1 MIRELINFMNDLM
14 SDIPNIMEWKSQPDK
29 GLHVFID
36 IDSNGVWINKDL
48 KKGKNYDYFDGKNKD
63 IKLWKDCIRYQ
74 EATTYITM
82 NKVKRF
88 DKEQKIHS
96 CSPFAIAYNFKF
108 SDKDKQSH
116 GIKTFNKKDKTNN
129 DKIKE
134 NNQLIRKKRF
144 EVVSDRLNDYY
155 DNCIRLYNLNMSE
168 ANDSQTY
175 KYKAEIEGFFASF
188 KDIISC
194 LKRLKAYKQLT
205 EKDYLHLYLRS
216 VPIEEI
222 EKKHKEYIEQNI
234 FNEED
239 GEGLSDKKHGVVGF
253 FTAYNK
259 NKPFLKHQTCYLK
272 NGISQRFSINDAM
285 ALFYLDKLLRRKSKC
300 LPNPLP
306 IVVDQREINTAIVK
320 IFNDKKEPLSYSQL
334 LEKLFSSPN
343 IKYLSDYYLLNYS
356 NTRSGMVLNDF
367 DFVPMFRY
375 ELSQPVTVSN
385 VTMSGFV
392 KDKVFNKDSDINI
405 KTIFDFERIV
415 VKMIFNNTLVKIKD
429 DDYTCSYFGDLPK
442 PEFVQGGSLMV
453 DLILKYRQAVYAYIY
468 KSDLKAITQNMFED
482 MMFNSILTNI
492 KSEII
497 KKRCEWNNNIK
508 RKINLWFSL
517 QGMFNRLDN
526 KKMKKN
532 VTELRDRIRDVANGK
547 ATLNSSEELAFAAGQ
562 LVSYIID
569 RSEAKNKTYAM
580 LEPYL
585 QKSTSSQL
593 QDEIAQ
599 SIAIYKHDIKVNYQR
614 KGKFERLASET
625 LAYGNDVKMKPLLK
639 FFLAGCF
646 SPCVIYET
654 NDNTTNE

>member
-63 IKLWKDCIRYQ
+63 ILLWKDCIRYQ

-96 CSPFAIAYNFKF
+96 CSPFAIAYNFNF

-134 NNQLIRKKRF
+134 NNQLIRNKRF

-155 DNCIRLYNLNMSE
+155 DNCIRVYNLNMLE
-168 ANDSQTY
+168 ANNSQTY

-194 LKRLKAYKQLT
+194 LKRLKAYKQLS

-222 EKKHKEYIEQNI
+222 EKKHKEYIEQEI
-234 FNEED
+234 FN
-239 GEGLSDKKHGVVGF
+239 GEVLSDKKYGVVGF
-253 FTAYNK
+253 LTAYNNK
-259 NKPFLKHQTCYLK
+259 KPFLKHQTCYLK

-285 ALFYLDKLLRRKSKC
+285 ALFYLDKLLKRKSKC

-320 IFNDKKEPLSYSQL
+320 IFNDKKEPLSYREL
-334 LEKLFSSPN
+334 LESLFTSTN
-343 IKYLSDYYLLNYS
+343 KKYLSDYYLLNYS
-356 NTRSGMVLNDF
+356 NTKSGMVLNDF

-375 ELSQPVTVSN
+375 GFSQPVTVSN
-385 VTMSGFV
+385 VTDAGFFEN
-392 KDKVFNKDSDINI
+392 KVFNKDSDINI
-405 KTIFDFERIV
+405 RTIFDFERIV

-429 DDYTCSYFGDLPK
+429 DDYTCAYFGNLPK
-442 PEFVQGGSLMV
+442 TEYVQGGSLMV

-468 KSDLKAITQNMFED
+468 KSDLKAITHNMFDD

-497 KKRCEWNNNIK
+497 KNRCEWNNNIK
-508 RKINLWFSL
+508 RKINIWFSL

-526 KKMKKN
+526 KKM
-532 VTELRDRIRDVANGK
+532 E
-547 ATLNSSEELAFAAGQ
+547 
-562 LVSYIID
+562 
-569 RSEAKNKTYAM
+569 
-580 LEPYL
+580 
-585 QKSTSSQL
+585 
-593 QDEIAQ
+593 
-599 SIAIYKHDIKVNYQR
+599 
-614 KGKFERLASET
+614 
-625 LAYGNDVKMKPLLK
+625 KM
-639 FFLAGCF
+639 
-646 SPCVIYET
+646 
-654 NDNTTNE
+654 

>member
-48 KKGKNYDYFDGKNKD
+48 KKGKNYDYFDGKNKN
-63 IKLWKDCIRYQ
+63 ILLWDNCIRYQ

-96 CSPFAIAYNFKF
+96 CSPFAIAYNFNF

-194 LKRLKAYKQLT
+194 LKRLKAYKQLS

-285 ALFYLDKLLRRKSKC
+285 ALFYLDKLLKRKSKC

-320 IFNDKKEPLSYSQL
+320 IFNDNEKPLLYREL
-334 LEKLFSSPN
+334 LESLFTSTN
-343 IKYLSDYYLLNYS
+343 KKYLSDYYLLNYS

-442 PEFVQGGSLMV
+442 PEYVQGGSLMV

-497 KKRCEWNNNIK
+497 KNRCEWNNDIK

-517 QGMFNRLDN
+517 QGMFNHLDN
-526 KKMKKN
+526 KNMGKN
-532 VTELRDRIRDVANGK
+532 VTELREKMRDVANGK

-654 NDNTTNE
+654 NNNTTNK

>member
-14 SDIPNIMEWKSQPDK
+14 SDIPDIMEWKSQPDK

-48 KKGKNYDYFDGKNKD
+48 KKGRDYDYFDGKNINID
-63 IKLWKDCIRYQ
+63 LWDDCIRYQ

-96 CSPFAIAYNFKF
+96 CSPFAIAYNFNF
-108 SDKDKQSH
+108 SDKDKRSY
-116 GIKTFNKKDKTNN
+116 GIKTFKKTDKTSKE
-129 DKIKE
+129 KIKE

-144 EVVSDRLNDYY
+144 EVVSDRLKDYY
-155 DNCIRLYNLNMSE
+155 DNCIHVYNLNMLE
-168 ANDSQTY
+168 TNDCQTY
-175 KYKAEIEGFFASF
+175 KYKAEIEGFFSSF
-188 KDIISC
+188 KEIISFV
-194 LKRLKAYKQLT
+194 KRLKAYKQLSG
-205 EKDYLHLYLRS
+205 KDYLHLYLRS
-216 VPIEEI
+216 VPVEEI
-222 EKKHKEYIEQNI
+222 EKKHKEYIEQEI
-234 FNEED
+234 FN
-239 GEGLSDKKHGVVGF
+239 GEVLSDKKYGVVGF
-253 FTAYNK
+253 FTAYNDK
-259 NKPFLKHQTCYLK
+259 KPFLKHQTCYLK

-320 IFNDKKEPLSYSQL
+320 IFNDKKEPLSYRQL

-343 IKYLSDYYLLNYS
+343 TKYLSDYYLLNYS

-375 ELSQPVTVSN
+375 ELSQPATVSN
-385 VTMSGFV
+385 VTISGFV

-405 KTIFDFERIV
+405 RTIFDFERIA

-442 PEFVQGGSLMV
+442 PEYVQGGSLMV

-468 KSDLKAITQNMFED
+468 KSDLKAITHNMFDD

-492 KSEII
+492 RLDTI
-497 KKRCEWNNNIK
+497 KNRCEWNNDIK

-526 KKMKKN
+526 KNMKRN
-532 VTELRDRIRDVANGK
+532 VTELREKIRDVASGK
-547 ATLNSSEELAFAAGQ
+547 ATLNSSEELVFAAGQ

-599 SIAIYKHDIKVNYQR
+599 SIAIYKHDIEVTYQR
-614 KGKFERLASET
+614 KGKFERLASEI
-625 LAYGNDVKMKPLLK
+625 LANDNEVKMKPLLK

-646 SPCVIYET
+646 SPCVIYEK
-654 NDNTTNE
+654 NNNTINE

>member
-48 KKGKNYDYFDGKNKD
+48 KKGKNYDYFDGKNKN
-63 IKLWKDCIRYQ
+63 IRLWDNCIRYQ

-96 CSPFAIAYNFKF
+96 CSPFAIAYNFNF

-144 EVVSDRLNDYY
+144 EVVSDRLKDYY
-155 DNCIRLYNLNMSE
+155 DNCILRYNLNMSE
-168 ANDSQTY
+168 ANNSQTY

-194 LKRLKAYKQLT
+194 LKRLKAYKQLS

-222 EKKHKEYIEQNI
+222 EKKHKEYIEQEI
-234 FNEED
+234 FN
-239 GEGLSDKKHGVVGF
+239 GEVLSDKKYGVVGF
-253 FTAYNK
+253 LTAYNNK
-259 NKPFLKHQTCYLK
+259 KPFLKHQTCYLK

-320 IFNDKKEPLSYSQL
+320 IFNDKKEPLSYRQL
-334 LEKLFSSPN
+334 LESLFTSTN
-343 IKYLSDYYLLNYS
+343 KRYLSDYYLLNYS
-356 NTRSGMVLNDF
+356 NTTSGMVLNDF

-392 KDKVFNKDSDINI
+392 KDKVFNKDPDINI

-442 PEFVQGGSLMV
+442 PEYVQGGSLMV

-468 KSDLKAITQNMFED
+468 KSDLKAITQNMFDD

-492 KSEII
+492 RLETI
-497 KKRCEWNNNIK
+497 KNRCEWNNDIK

-526 KKMKKN
+526 KNMEKN
-532 VTELRDRIRDVANGK
+532 VTELREKIRDVASGK

-562 LVSYIID
+562 LVSFIID

-599 SIAIYKHDIKVNYQR
+599 SIAIYKHDIEVKYKREGN
-614 KGKFERLASET
+614 FERLASET
-625 LAYGNDVKMKPLLK
+625 LAYGNEVKMRPLLK

-654 NDNTTNE
+654 NNNTTNK

>member
-48 KKGKNYDYFDGKNKD
+48 KKGKNYDYFDGKNKN
-63 IKLWKDCIRYQ
+63 IRLWDNCIRYQ

-96 CSPFAIAYNFKF
+96 CSPFAIAYNFNF

-144 EVVSDRLNDYY
+144 EVVSDRLKDYY
-155 DNCIRLYNLNMSE
+155 DNCILRYNLNMSE
-168 ANDSQTY
+168 ANNSQTY

-194 LKRLKAYKQLT
+194 LKRLKAYKQLS

-222 EKKHKEYIEQNI
+222 EKKHKEYIEQEI
-234 FNEED
+234 FN
-239 GEGLSDKKHGVVGF
+239 GEVLSDKKYGVVGF
-253 FTAYNK
+253 LTAYNNK
-259 NKPFLKHQTCYLK
+259 KPFLKHQTCYLK

-285 ALFYLDKLLRRKSKC
+285 ALFYLDKLLKRKSKC

-320 IFNDKKEPLSYSQL
+320 IFNDKKEPLSYREL
-334 LEKLFSSPN
+334 LESLFTSTN
-343 IKYLSDYYLLNYS
+343 KKYLSDYYLLNYS
-356 NTRSGMVLNDF
+356 NTKSGMVLNDF

-392 KDKVFNKDSDINI
+392 KDKVFNKDPDINI
-405 KTIFDFERIV
+405 RTIFDFERIV

-442 PEFVQGGSLMV
+442 PEYVQGGSLMV

-468 KSDLKAITQNMFED
+468 KSDLKAITQNMFDD

-492 KSEII
+492 RLETI
-497 KKRCEWNNNIK
+497 KNRCEWNNDIK

-526 KKMKKN
+526 KNMEKN
-532 VTELRDRIRDVANGK
+532 VTELRKKIRDVASGK

-562 LVSYIID
+562 LVSFIID

-585 QKSTSSQL
+585 QKSTLSQL

-599 SIAIYKHDIKVNYQR
+599 SIAIYKHDIGVTYQR
-614 KGKFERLASET
+614 EGKFERLASET
-625 LAYGNDVKMKPLLK
+625 LAYGNEVKMRPLLK

>member
-48 KKGKNYDYFDGKNKD
+48 KKGKNYDYFDGKNKN
-63 IKLWKDCIRYQ
+63 IRLWDNCIRYQ

-96 CSPFAIAYNFKF
+96 CSPFAIAYNFNF

-144 EVVSDRLNDYY
+144 EVVSDRLKDYY
-155 DNCIRLYNLNMSE
+155 DNCILRYNLNMSE
-168 ANDSQTY
+168 ANNSQTY

-194 LKRLKAYKQLT
+194 LKRLKAYKQLS

-222 EKKHKEYIEQNI
+222 EKKHKEYIEQEI
-234 FNEED
+234 FN
-239 GEGLSDKKHGVVGF
+239 GEVLSDKKYGVVGF
-253 FTAYNK
+253 LTAYNNK
-259 NKPFLKHQTCYLK
+259 KPFLKHQTCYLK

-285 ALFYLDKLLRRKSKC
+285 ALFYLDKLLKRKSKC

-320 IFNDKKEPLSYSQL
+320 IFNDKKEPLSYREL
-334 LEKLFSSPN
+334 LESLFTSTN
-343 IKYLSDYYLLNYS
+343 KKYLSDYYLLNYS
-356 NTRSGMVLNDF
+356 NTKSGMVLNDF

-392 KDKVFNKDSDINI
+392 KDKVFNKDPDINI

-442 PEFVQGGSLMV
+442 PEYVQGGSLMV

-468 KSDLKAITQNMFED
+468 KSDLKAITQNMFDD

-492 KSEII
+492 RLETI
-497 KKRCEWNNNIK
+497 KNRCEWNNDIK

-526 KKMKKN
+526 KNMEKN
-532 VTELRDRIRDVANGK
+532 VTELRKKIRDVASGK

-562 LVSYIID
+562 LVSFIID

-585 QKSTSSQL
+585 QKSTLSQL

-599 SIAIYKHDIKVNYQR
+599 SIAIYKHDIGVTYQR
-614 KGKFERLASET
+614 EGKFERLASET
-625 LAYGNDVKMKPLLK
+625 LAYGNEVKMRPLLK

>member
-14 SDIPNIMEWKSQPDK
+14 SDIPDIMEWKSQPDK

-48 KKGKNYDYFDGKNKD
+48 EKGKNYDYFDGKNKN
-63 IKLWKDCIRYQ
+63 ILLWDNCIRYQ

-82 NKVKRF
+82 NKVKKF

-96 CSPFAIAYNFKF
+96 CSPFAIAYNFNF

-116 GIKTFNKKDKTNN
+116 GIKIFKKKDKPTK
-129 DKIKE
+129 DEKKE
-134 NNQLIRKKRF
+134 NDQLIRNKRF
-144 EVVSDRLNDYY
+144 EVVSNRLNDYH
-155 DNCIRLYNLNMSE
+155 DNCILRYNLNMSE

-194 LKRLKAYKQLT
+194 LKRLKAYKQLS

-222 EKKHKEYIEQNI
+222 EKKHKEYIEQEI
-234 FNEED
+234 FN
-239 GEGLSDKKHGVVGF
+239 GEVLSDKKYGVVGF
-253 FTAYNK
+253 FTAYNDK
-259 NKPFLKHQTCYLK
+259 KPFLKHQTCYLK

-320 IFNDKKEPLSYSQL
+320 IFNDKKEPLSYRQL

-392 KDKVFNKDSDINI
+392 KDKVFNKDPDINI

-429 DDYTCSYFGDLPK
+429 DNYTCYYFGDLPK

-468 KSDLKAITQNMFED
+468 KSDLKAITQNMLED

-497 KKRCEWNNNIK
+497 KNRCEWNNDIK

-517 QGMFNRLDN
+517 QGMFNHLDN
-526 KKMKKN
+526 KNMEKN
-532 VTELRDRIRDVANGK
+532 VIELRKKIRDVASGK

-562 LVSYIID
+562 LVSFIID

-599 SIAIYKHDIKVNYQR
+599 SIATYKHDIRVNDQR

-625 LAYGNDVKMKPLLK
+625 LANGNNVKMKPLLK

-654 NDNTTNE
+654 KDNTTNE

>member
-1 MIRELINFMNDLM
+1 MIRELINFMNDLI
-14 SDIPNIMEWKSQPDK
+14 SDIPDIMKWKNQPDK

-48 KKGKNYDYFDGKNKD
+48 KKGRDYDYFDGKNKN
-63 IKLWKDCIRYQ
+63 ICLWDNCIRYQ

-96 CSPFAIAYNFKF
+96 CSPFAIAYNFNF

-116 GIKTFNKKDKTNN
+116 GIKTFKKKDKTNN

-155 DNCIRLYNLNMSE
+155 ANCIRVYHLNMLE

-222 EKKHKEYIEQNI
+222 EKKHKEYIEQYI
-234 FNEED
+234 FN
-239 GEGLSDKKHGVVGF
+239 GEVLPDKKHGVVEF
-253 FTAYNK
+253 LTIYNGK
-259 NKPFLKHQTCYLK
+259 KPFLKHQTCYLK
-272 NGISQRFSINDAM
+272 GGISQRFSINDAM

-320 IFNDKKEPLSYSQL
+320 IFNDKKEPLSYRQL

-356 NTRSGMVLNDF
+356 NTKSGMVLNDF

-385 VTMSGFV
+385 VTDAGFFEN
-392 KDKVFNKDSDINI
+392 KVFNKDSDISI
-405 KTIFDFERIV
+405 RTIFDFERIV
-415 VKMIFNNTLVKIKD
+415 VKMMFNNTLVKIKD
-429 DDYTCSYFGDLPK
+429 DDYTCAYFGNLPK
-442 PEFVQGGSLMV
+442 PEYVQGGSLMV

-468 KSDLKAITQNMFED
+468 KSDLKAITHNMFDD

-497 KKRCEWNNNIK
+497 KNRCEWNNNIK
-508 RKINLWFSL
+508 RKINIWFSL

-526 KKMKKN
+526 KKMGKN

-562 LVSYIID
+562 LVSFIID
-569 RSEAKNKTYAM
+569 QSEAKNKTYAM

-599 SIAIYKHDIKVNYQR
+599 SIAIYKHAIKVKYKREGN
-614 KGKFERLASET
+614 FERLASEI
-625 LAYGNDVKMKPLLK
+625 LAYGNEVKMRPLLK

-654 NDNTTNE
+654 NNNTTNK

>member
-14 SDIPNIMEWKSQPDK
+14 SDIPDIMEWKSQPDK

-48 KKGKNYDYFDGKNKD
+48 KKGRDYDYFDGKNINID
-63 IKLWKDCIRYQ
+63 LWDDCIRYQ

-88 DKEQKIHS
+88 DTKQKIHS
-96 CSPFAIAYNFKF
+96 CSPFAIAYNFNF
-108 SDKDKQSH
+108 SDKDKRSH

-144 EVVSDRLNDYY
+144 EVVSDRLKDYY
-155 DNCIRLYNLNMSE
+155 DNCIQVYNLNMLE
-168 ANDSQTY
+168 TNDCQTY
-175 KYKAEIEGFFASF
+175 KYKAEIEGFFSSF
-188 KDIISC
+188 KEIISC
-194 LKRLKAYKQLT
+194 LKRLKAYKQLS

-216 VPIEEI
+216 VPVEEI
-222 EKKHKEYIEQNI
+222 EKKHKEYIEQEI
-234 FNEED
+234 FN
-239 GEGLSDKKHGVVGF
+239 GEVLSDKKYGVVGF
-253 FTAYNK
+253 FTAYNDK
-259 NKPFLKHQTCYLK
+259 KPFLKHQTCYLK
-272 NGISQRFSINDAM
+272 DGISQRFSINDAM
-285 ALFYLDKLLRRKSKC
+285 ALFYLDKLLRLKSKC

-320 IFNDKKEPLSYSQL
+320 IFNDKEEPLAYREL
-334 LEKLFSSPN
+334 LKSLFTSTN
-343 IKYLSDYYLLNYS
+343 KKYLSDYYLLNYS

-375 ELSQPVTVSN
+375 DLSQPVTVSN
-385 VTMSGFV
+385 VTISGFV

-405 KTIFDFERIV
+405 RTIFDFEEIV
-415 VKMIFNNTLVKIKD
+415 VKMIFNNTLVAIKYGD
-429 DDYTCSYFGDLPK
+429 HTCSYFGDIPDPK
-442 PEFVQGGSLMV
+442 KVQGGSLMV

-468 KSDLKAITQNMFED
+468 KSDLKAITQNMFDD

-492 KSEII
+492 RLETI
-497 KKRCEWNNNIK
+497 KNRCEWNNNIK

-526 KKMKKN
+526 KKMEKN
-532 VTELRDRIRDVANGK
+532 VTELREKIRDVASGK

-599 SIAIYKHDIKVNYQR
+599 SIAIYKHDIKVDYQR
-614 KGKFERLASET
+614 KGKFERLASEI
-625 LAYGNDVKMKPLLK
+625 LANGNEVKMKPLLK

>member
-14 SDIPNIMEWKSQPDK
+14 SDIPDIMEWKSQPDK

-48 KKGKNYDYFDGKNKD
+48 KKGIDYDYFDGKNKN
-63 IKLWKDCIRYQ
+63 IRLWDDCIRYQ

-88 DKEQKIHS
+88 DGEKKIHS
-96 CSPFAIAYNFKF
+96 CSPFAIAYNFNF

-116 GIKTFNKKDKTNN
+116 GIKTFKKKDKTNN

-134 NNQLIRKKRF
+134 NNQLIRNKRF

-155 DNCIRLYNLNMSE
+155 DNCIRVYNLNMLE
-168 ANDSQTY
+168 ANNSQTY

-222 EKKHKEYIEQNI
+222 EKKHKEYIEQQI
-234 FNEED
+234 FN
-239 GEGLSDKKHGVVGF
+239 GEFLPDKKHGVVEF
-253 FTAYNK
+253 LTAYNK
-259 NKPFLKHQTCYLK
+259 KKPFLKHQTCYLK
-272 NGISQRFSINDAM
+272 NGISQRFSINDAI
-285 ALFYLDKLLRRKSKC
+285 ALFYLDKLLKRKSKC

-320 IFNDKKEPLSYSQL
+320 IFNDKKEPLSYRQL
-334 LEKLFSSPN
+334 LESLFTSTN
-343 IKYLSDYYLLNYS
+343 KKYLSDYYLLNYS
-356 NTRSGMVLNDF
+356 NTVSGMVLNDF

-429 DDYTCSYFGDLPK
+429 DDYTCSYFGNLPDPK
-442 PEFVQGGSLMV
+442 DVQGGSLMV

-468 KSDLKAITQNMFED
+468 KSDLKAITQNMFDD

-492 KSEII
+492 RLETI
-497 KKRCEWNNNIK
+497 KNRCEWNNDIK
-508 RKINLWFSL
+508 RKIYLWFSL
-517 QGMFNRLDN
+517 QGMFNHLDN
-526 KKMKKN
+526 KKMEKN
-532 VTELRDRIRDVANGK
+532 VTELREKIRDV
-547 ATLNSSEELAFAAGQ
+547 
-562 LVSYIID
+562 
-569 RSEAKNKTYAM
+569 
-580 LEPYL
+580 
-585 QKSTSSQL
+585 
-593 QDEIAQ
+593 
-599 SIAIYKHDIKVNYQR
+599 
-614 KGKFERLASET
+614 
-625 LAYGNDVKMKPLLK
+625 
-639 FFLAGCF
+639 
-646 SPCVIYET
+646 
-654 NDNTTNE
+654 

>member
-14 SDIPNIMEWKSQPDK
+14 SDIPDIMEWKSQPDK

-48 KKGKNYDYFDGKNKD
+48 KKGRDYDYFDGKNINID
-63 IKLWKDCIRYQ
+63 LWDDCIRYQ

-88 DKEQKIHS
+88 DTKQKIHS
-96 CSPFAIAYNFKF
+96 CSPFAIAYNFNF
-108 SDKDKQSH
+108 SDKDKRTH

-144 EVVSDRLNDYY
+144 EVVSDRLKDYY
-155 DNCIRLYNLNMSE
+155 DNCIQVYNLNMLE
-168 ANDSQTY
+168 TNDCQTY
-175 KYKAEIEGFFASF
+175 KYKAEIEGFFSSF
-188 KDIISC
+188 KEIISC
-194 LKRLKAYKQLT
+194 LKRLKAYKQLS

-216 VPIEEI
+216 VPVEEI
-222 EKKHKEYIEQNI
+222 EKKHKEYIEQEI
-234 FNEED
+234 FN
-239 GEGLSDKKHGVVGF
+239 GEVLSDKKYGVVGF
-253 FTAYNK
+253 FTAYNDK
-259 NKPFLKHQTCYLK
+259 KPFLKHQTCYLK
-272 NGISQRFSINDAM
+272 DGISQRFSINDAM
-285 ALFYLDKLLRRKSKC
+285 ALFYLDKLLRLKSKC

-320 IFNDKKEPLSYSQL
+320 IFNDKEEPLSYREL
-334 LEKLFSSPN
+334 LKSLFTSTN
-343 IKYLSDYYLLNYS
+343 KKYLSDYYLLNYS

-375 ELSQPVTVSN
+375 DLSQPVTVSN
-385 VTMSGFV
+385 VTISGFV

-405 KTIFDFERIV
+405 RTIFDFEEIV
-415 VKMIFNNTLVKIKD
+415 VKMIFNNTLVAIKYGD
-429 DDYTCSYFGDLPK
+429 HTCSYFGDIPDPK
-442 PEFVQGGSLMV
+442 KVQGGSLMV

-468 KSDLKAITQNMFED
+468 KSDLKAITQNMFDD

-492 KSEII
+492 RLETI
-497 KKRCEWNNNIK
+497 KNRCEWNNNIK

-526 KKMKKN
+526 KKMEKN
-532 VTELRDRIRDVANGK
+532 VTELREKIRDVASGK

-599 SIAIYKHDIKVNYQR
+599 SIAIYKHDIKVDYQR
-614 KGKFERLASET
+614 KGKFERLASEI
-625 LAYGNDVKMKPLLK
+625 LANGNEVKMKPLLK

>member
-1 MIRELINFMNDLM
+1 MVLRY
-14 SDIPNIMEWKSQPDK
+14 
-29 GLHVFID
+29 
-36 IDSNGVWINKDL
+36 L
-48 KKGKNYDYFDGKNKD
+48 KRQTK
-63 IKLWKDCIRYQ
+63 Q
-74 EATTYITM
+74 TT
-82 NKVKRF
+82 
-88 DKEQKIHS
+88 
-96 CSPFAIAYNFKF
+96 
-108 SDKDKQSH
+108 
-116 GIKTFNKKDKTNN
+116 
-129 DKIKE
+129 IKE

-144 EVVSDRLNDYY
+144 EVVSDRLKDYY
-155 DNCIRLYNLNMSE
+155 DNCIHVYNLNMLE
-168 ANDSQTY
+168 TNDCQTY
-175 KYKAEIEGFFASF
+175 KYKAEIEGFFSSF
-188 KDIISC
+188 KEIISC

-222 EKKHKEYIEQNI
+222 EKKHKEYIEQEI
-234 FNEED
+234 FN
-239 GEGLSDKKHGVVGF
+239 GEVLSDKKYGVVGF
-253 FTAYNK
+253 LTAYNNK
-259 NKPFLKHQTCYLK
+259 KPFLKHQTCYLK

-320 IFNDKKEPLSYSQL
+320 IFNDKKEPLSYRQL
-334 LEKLFSSPN
+334 LESLFTSTN
-343 IKYLSDYYLLNYS
+343 KRYLSDYYLLNYS
-356 NTRSGMVLNDF
+356 NTTSGMVLNDF

-392 KDKVFNKDSDINI
+392 KDKVFNKDPDINI

-442 PEFVQGGSLMV
+442 PEYVQGGSLMV

-468 KSDLKAITQNMFED
+468 KSDLKAITQNMFDD

-492 KSEII
+492 RLETI
-497 KKRCEWNNNIK
+497 KNRCEWNNDIK

-526 KKMKKN
+526 KNMEKN
-532 VTELRDRIRDVANGK
+532 VTELREKIRDVASGK

-562 LVSYIID
+562 LVSFIID

-599 SIAIYKHDIKVNYQR
+599 SIAIYKHDIEVKYKREGN
-614 KGKFERLASET
+614 FERLASET
-625 LAYGNDVKMKPLLK
+625 LAYGNEVKMRPLLK

-654 NDNTTNE
+654 NNNTTNK

>member
-14 SDIPNIMEWKSQPDK
+14 SDIPDIMEWKSQPDK

-48 KKGKNYDYFDGKNKD
+48 KKGRDYDYFDGKKINID
-63 IKLWKDCIRYQ
+63 LWDDCIRYQ
-74 EATTYITM
+74 EATTFITM
-82 NKVKRF
+82 NKVKKF

-96 CSPFAIAYNFKF
+96 CSPFAIAYNFNF

-144 EVVSDRLNDYY
+144 EVVSDRLKDYY
-155 DNCIRLYNLNMSE
+155 DKCIHVYNLNMLE
-168 ANDSQTY
+168 TNDCQTY
-175 KYKAEIEGFFASF
+175 KYKAEIEGFFSSF
-188 KDIISC
+188 KEIISC
-194 LKRLKAYKQLT
+194 LKRLKAYKQLS

-216 VPIEEI
+216 VPVEEI
-222 EKKHKEYIEQNI
+222 EKKHKEYIEQEI
-234 FNEED
+234 FN
-239 GEGLSDKKHGVVGF
+239 GEVLSDKKYGVVGF
-253 FTAYNK
+253 FTAYNDK
-259 NKPFLKHQTCYLK
+259 KPFLKHQTCYLK

-320 IFNDKKEPLSYSQL
+320 IFNDKKEPLSYREL
-334 LEKLFSSPN
+334 LESLFTSTN
-343 IKYLSDYYLLNYS
+343 KKYLSDYYLLNYS
-356 NTRSGMVLNDF
+356 NTKSGMVLNDF

-385 VTMSGFV
+385 VTISGFV

-405 KTIFDFERIV
+405 RTIFDFERIV

-442 PEFVQGGSLMV
+442 PEYVQGGSLMV
-453 DLILKYRQAVYAYIY
+453 DLIHKYRQAVYAYIY
-468 KSDLKAITQNMFED
+468 KSDLKAITHNMLED

-492 KSEII
+492 KSETI
-497 KKRCEWNNNIK
+497 KNRCEWNNDIK

-526 KKMKKN
+526 KNMKRN
-532 VTELRDRIRDVANGK
+532 VTELREKIRDVASGK
-547 ATLNSSEELAFAAGQ
+547 ATLNSSEELVFAAGQ

-599 SIAIYKHDIKVNYQR
+599 SIAIYKHDIEVTYQR
-614 KGKFERLASET
+614 KGKFERLASEI
-625 LAYGNDVKMKPLLK
+625 LANGNEVKMKPLLK

-646 SPCVIYET
+646 SPCVIYEK
-654 NDNTTNE
+654 NINTINE

>member
-48 KKGKNYDYFDGKNKD
+48 KKGKNYDYFDGKNKN
-63 IKLWKDCIRYQ
+63 ILLWDNCIRYQ

-96 CSPFAIAYNFKF
+96 CSPFAIAYNFNF

-116 GIKTFNKKDKTNN
+116 GIKIFKKKDKPTKE
-129 DKIKE
+129 KIEE
-134 NNQLIRKKRF
+134 NNQLIRNKRF
-144 EVVSDRLNDYY
+144 EVVSDRLKDYY
-155 DNCIRLYNLNMSE
+155 DNCILRYNLNMSE

-222 EKKHKEYIEQNI
+222 EKKHKEYIEQEI
-234 FNEED
+234 FN
-239 GEGLSDKKHGVVGF
+239 GEVLSDKKYGVVGF
-253 FTAYNK
+253 LTAYNNK
-259 NKPFLKHQTCYLK
+259 KPFLKHQTCYLK
-272 NGISQRFSINDAM
+272 NGISQRFSINDAI

-320 IFNDKKEPLSYSQL
+320 IFNDKKEPLSYREL
-334 LEKLFSSPN
+334 LESLFTSTN
-343 IKYLSDYYLLNYS
+343 KKYLSDYYLLNYS
-356 NTRSGMVLNDF
+356 NTKSGMVLNDF

-375 ELSQPVTVSN
+375 ELGQPVTVSN
-385 VTMSGFV
+385 VTDAGFFEN
-392 KDKVFNKDSDINI
+392 KVFNKDSDINI
-405 KTIFDFERIV
+405 RTIFDFERIV
-415 VKMIFNNTLVKIKD
+415 VKIIFNNTLVAIKYGD
-429 DDYTCSYFGDLPK
+429 HTCSYFGDLPDPK
-442 PEFVQGGSLMV
+442 KVQGGSLMV

-468 KSDLKAITQNMFED
+468 KSDLKAITQNMFDD

-492 KSEII
+492 RLETI
-497 KKRCEWNNNIK
+497 KNRCEWNNDIK

-526 KKMKKN
+526 KNMEKN

-562 LVSYIID
+562 LVSFIID

-585 QKSTSSQL
+585 QKSTSPQL

-599 SIAIYKHDIKVNYQR
+599 SIAIYKHDIGVTYQR
-614 KGKFERLASET
+614 EGKFERLASET
-625 LAYGNDVKMKPLLK
+625 LAYGNNVKMKTLLK

-654 NDNTTNE
+654 NNNTTNK

>member
-14 SDIPNIMEWKSQPDK
+14 SDIPDIMEWKSQPDK

-48 KKGKNYDYFDGKNKD
+48 KKGIDYDYFDGKNKD
-63 IKLWKDCIRYQ
+63 IRLWKDCIRYQ

-88 DKEQKIHS
+88 DGEKKIHS
-96 CSPFAIAYNFKF
+96 CSPFAIAYNFNF

-116 GIKTFNKKDKTNN
+116 GIKTFKKKDKTNN

-155 DNCIRLYNLNMSE
+155 GNCIFVYNLNMSE

-175 KYKAEIEGFFASF
+175 KYKAEIEGFFSSF
-188 KDIISC
+188 KEIISC
-194 LKRLKAYKQLT
+194 LKSLEVYEQLS

-222 EKKHKEYIEQNI
+222 EKKHKEYIEQEI
-234 FNEED
+234 FN
-239 GEGLSDKKHGVVGF
+239 GEVLSDKKYGVVGF
-253 FTAYNK
+253 FTAYNDK
-259 NKPFLKHQTCYLK
+259 KPFLKHQTCYLK

-320 IFNDKKEPLSYSQL
+320 IFNDKKEPLSYRQL

-392 KDKVFNKDSDINI
+392 KDKVFNKDPDINI

-429 DDYTCSYFGDLPK
+429 DDYTCSYFGNLPDPK
-442 PEFVQGGSLMV
+442 EVQGGSLMV

-468 KSDLKAITQNMFED
+468 KSDLKAITHNMFDD

-492 KSEII
+492 RSEII
-497 KKRCEWNNNIK
+497 KNRCEWNNNIK
-508 RKINLWFSL
+508 GKINLWFSL

-526 KKMKKN
+526 KKMGKN
-532 VTELRDRIRDVANGK
+532 VTELRERIRDVASGK

-562 LVSYIID
+562 LVSFIID
-569 RSEAKNKTYAM
+569 QSEAKNKTYVM

-599 SIAIYKHDIKVNYQR
+599 SIAIYKHAIEVKYKREGN
-614 KGKFERLASET
+614 FERLASET
-625 LAYGNDVKMKPLLK
+625 LAYGNEVKMRPLLK

-654 NDNTTNE
+654 NNNTTNK

>member
-14 SDIPNIMEWKSQPDK
+14 SDIPDIMEWKSQPDK

-36 IDSNGVWINKDL
+36 IDNNGVWINKDL
-48 KKGKNYDYFDGKNKD
+48 KKGIDYDYFDGKNKD
-63 IKLWKDCIRYQ
+63 IRLWKDCIRYQ

-82 NKVKRF
+82 NKVKEF
-88 DKEQKIHS
+88 DKKQKIHS
-96 CSPFAIAYNFKF
+96 CSPFAIAYNFNF

-116 GIKTFNKKDKTNN
+116 GIKIFKKKDKPTK
-129 DKIKE
+129 DEKKE
-134 NNQLIRKKRF
+134 NDQLIRNKRF
-144 EVVSDRLNDYY
+144 EVVSNRLNDYH
-155 DNCIRLYNLNMSE
+155 DNCILRYNLNMSE

-194 LKRLKAYKQLT
+194 LKRLKAYKQLS

-222 EKKHKEYIEQNI
+222 EKRHKEYIEQNI
-234 FNEED
+234 FN
-239 GEGLSDKKHGVVGF
+239 GEVLSDKKYGVVGF

-259 NKPFLKHQTCYLK
+259 KKPFLKHQTCYLK

-320 IFNDKKEPLSYSQL
+320 IFNDKKDPLSYREL
-334 LEKLFSSPN
+334 LGSLFTSTN
-343 IKYLSDYYLLNYS
+343 KKYLSDYYLLNYS
-356 NTRSGMVLNDF
+356 NTVSGMVLNDF

-385 VTMSGFV
+385 VTISGFV

-405 KTIFDFERIV
+405 RTIFDFEEIV
-415 VKMIFNNTLVKIKD
+415 VKMIFNNTLVAIKYGD
-429 DDYTCSYFGDLPK
+429 HTCSYFGDIPDPK
-442 PEFVQGGSLMV
+442 KVQGGSLMV

-468 KSDLKAITQNMFED
+468 KSDLKAITQNMFDD

-492 KSEII
+492 RLDTI
-497 KKRCEWNNNIK
+497 KNRCEWNNDIK

-517 QGMFNRLDN
+517 QGMFNRLNN
-526 KKMKKN
+526 KNMKRN
-532 VTELRDRIRDVANGK
+532 VTELREKIRDVASGK
-547 ATLNSSEELAFAAGQ
+547 ATLNSSEELVFAAGQ

-599 SIAIYKHDIKVNYQR
+599 PIAIYKHDIEVTYQR
-614 KGKFERLASET
+614 KGKFERLASEI
-625 LAYGNDVKMKPLLK
+625 LANDNEVKMKPLLK

-646 SPCVIYET
+646 SPCVIYEK
-654 NDNTTNE
+654 NNNTINE

>member
-320 IFNDKKEPLSYSQL
+320 IFNDKKEPLSYRQL

-482 MMFNSILTNI
+482 MMFYSILTNI
-492 KSEII
+492 RLETI
-497 KKRCEWNNNIK
+497 KNRCEWNNDIK

-526 KKMKKN
+526 KNMGKN
-532 VTELRDRIRDVANGK
+532 VTELRERIRDVASGK
-547 ATLNSSEELAFAAGQ
+547 AALNSSEELAFAAGQ
-562 LVSYIID
+562 LVSFIID
-569 RSEAKNKTYAM
+569 QSEAKNKTYVM

-599 SIAIYKHDIKVNYQR
+599 SIAIYKHAIEVKYKREGN
-614 KGKFERLASET
+614 FERLASET
-625 LAYGNDVKMKPLLK
+625 LAYGNKVKMRPLLK

-654 NDNTTNE
+654 NNNTTNK

>member
-14 SDIPNIMEWKSQPDK
+14 SDIPDIMEWKSQPDK

-36 IDSNGVWINKDL
+36 IDSKGVWINKNL
-48 KKGKNYDYFDGKNKD
+48 KKGIDYDYFDGKNKN
-63 IKLWKDCIRYQ
+63 IRLWNDCIRYQ

-96 CSPFAIAYNFKF
+96 CSPFAIAYNFNF

-155 DNCIRLYNLNMSE
+155 DNCILRYNLNMSE

-216 VPIEEI
+216 VPVEEI
-222 EKKHKEYIEQNI
+222 EKKHKEYIEQEI
-234 FNEED
+234 FN
-239 GEGLSDKKHGVVGF
+239 GEVLSDKKHGVVGF
-253 FTAYNK
+253 FTAYNNK
-259 NKPFLKHQTCYLK
+259 KPFLQHQTCYLK

-320 IFNDKKEPLSYSQL
+320 IFNDKEEPLSYRQL
-334 LEKLFSSPN
+334 LESLFTSTN
-343 IKYLSDYYLLNYS
+343 KKNLSDYYLLNYS

-385 VTMSGFV
+385 VTDAGFFEN
-392 KDKVFNKDSDINI
+392 KVFNKDSDINI
-405 KTIFDFERIV
+405 RTIFDFERIV

-429 DDYTCSYFGDLPK
+429 DDYTCAYFGDLPK
-442 PEFVQGGSLMV
+442 PEYVQGGSLMV

-468 KSDLKAITQNMFED
+468 KSDLKAITHNMFDD

-497 KKRCEWNNNIK
+497 KNRCEWNNNIK

-526 KKMKKN
+526 KNMETN
-532 VTELRDRIRDVANGK
+532 VTDLREKIRDVASGN

-614 KGKFERLASET
+614 KGKFERLTSET
-625 LAYGNDVKMKPLLK
+625 LANGNEVKMKPLLK

>member
-14 SDIPNIMEWKSQPDK
+14 SDIPDIMEWKSQPDK

-48 KKGKNYDYFDGKNKD
+48 KKGRDYDYFDGKNINID
-63 IKLWKDCIRYQ
+63 LWDDCIRYQ

-82 NKVKRF
+82 NKVQRF
-88 DKEQKIHS
+88 DTKQKIHS
-96 CSPFAIAYNFKF
+96 CSPFAIAYNFNF
-108 SDKDKQSH
+108 SDKDRQSH
-116 GIKTFNKKDKTNN
+116 GIKIFKKKDKPTKE
-129 DKIKE
+129 KIEE

-144 EVVSDRLNDYY
+144 EVVSDRLKDYY
-155 DNCIRLYNLNMSE
+155 DNCIQVYNLNMLE
-168 ANDSQTY
+168 TNDCQTY
-175 KYKAEIEGFFASF
+175 KYKAEIEGFFSSF
-188 KDIISC
+188 KEIISC
-194 LKRLKAYKQLT
+194 LKRLKAYKQLS

-222 EKKHKEYIEQNI
+222 EKKHKEYIEQEI
-234 FNEED
+234 FN
-239 GEGLSDKKHGVVGF
+239 GEVLSDKKHGVVGF
-253 FTAYNK
+253 LTKYNGK
-259 NKPFLKHQTCYLK
+259 KPFLKHQTCYLK

-285 ALFYLDKLLRRKSKC
+285 ALFYLDKLLRRKSRC

-306 IVVDQREINTAIVK
+306 IVVDQREINAAIVK
-320 IFNDKKEPLSYSQL
+320 IFNDKKKPLSYRQL
-334 LEKLFSSPN
+334 LESLFTSTN
-343 IKYLSDYYLLNYS
+343 KKYLSDYYLLNYS
-356 NTRSGMVLNDF
+356 NTKSGMVLNDF

-392 KDKVFNKDSDINI
+392 KDKVFNKDPDINI

-442 PEFVQGGSLMV
+442 PEYVQGGSLMV

-468 KSDLKAITQNMFED
+468 KSDLKAITHNMFDD

-492 KSEII
+492 RLETI
-497 KKRCEWNNNIK
+497 KNRCEWNNNIK
-508 RKINLWFSL
+508 GKINLWFSL

-526 KKMKKN
+526 KKMEKN
-532 VTELRDRIRDVANGK
+532 VTELRERIRDVANGK

-562 LVSYIID
+562 LVSFIID
-569 RSEAKNKTYAM
+569 QSEAKNKTYAM

-599 SIAIYKHDIKVNYQR
+599 SIAIYKHAIDVKYKREGN
-614 KGKFERLASET
+614 FERLASET
-625 LAYGNDVKMKPLLK
+625 LAYGNEVKMRPLLK

-654 NDNTTNE
+654 NNNTTNK

>member
-48 KKGKNYDYFDGKNKD
+48 KKGKNYDYFDGKNKN
-63 IKLWKDCIRYQ
+63 ILLWDNCIRYQ

-96 CSPFAIAYNFKF
+96 CSPFAIAYNFNF

-144 EVVSDRLNDYY
+144 EVVSDRLKDYY
-155 DNCIRLYNLNMSE
+155 DNCILRYNLNMSE

-194 LKRLKAYKQLT
+194 LKRLKAYKQLS

-285 ALFYLDKLLRRKSKC
+285 ALFYLDKLLKRKSKC

-320 IFNDKKEPLSYSQL
+320 IFNDNEKPLLYREL
-334 LEKLFSSPN
+334 LESLFTSTN
-343 IKYLSDYYLLNYS
+343 KKYLSDYYLLNYS

-429 DDYTCSYFGDLPK
+429 DDYTCSYFGNLPDPK
-442 PEFVQGGSLMV
+442 DVQGGSLMV

-497 KKRCEWNNNIK
+497 KNRCEWNNNIK

-517 QGMFNRLDN
+517 QGMFNHLDN
-526 KKMKKN
+526 KNMEKN

-654 NDNTTNE
+654 NNNTTNK

>member
-14 SDIPNIMEWKSQPDK
+14 SDIPDIMEWKSQPDK

-36 IDSNGVWINKDL
+36 IDSKGVWVNKKL
-48 KKGKNYDYFDGKNKD
+48 EKGRDYDYFDGKNKN
-63 IKLWKDCIRYQ
+63 IPLWDNCIRYQ

-96 CSPFAIAYNFKF
+96 CSPFAIAYNFNF

-144 EVVSDRLNDYY
+144 EVVSDRLKDYY
-155 DNCIRLYNLNMSE
+155 DNCIQVYNLNMLE
-168 ANDSQTY
+168 TNDCQTY
-175 KYKAEIEGFFASF
+175 KYKAEIEGFFSSF
-188 KDIISC
+188 KEIISC
-194 LKRLKAYKQLT
+194 LKRLKAYKQLS

-216 VPIEEI
+216 VPVEEI
-222 EKKHKEYIEQNI
+222 EKKHKEYIEQEI
-234 FNEED
+234 FN
-239 GEGLSDKKHGVVGF
+239 GEVLSDKKYGVVGF
-253 FTAYNK
+253 FTAYNNK
-259 NKPFLKHQTCYLK
+259 KPFLKHQTCYLK

-285 ALFYLDKLLRRKSKC
+285 ALFYLDKLLKRKSKC

-320 IFNDKKEPLSYSQL
+320 IFNDEKEPLSYRQL

-343 IKYLSDYYLLNYS
+343 IKYLSDYYLLNYA

-385 VTMSGFV
+385 VTMSGLV
-392 KDKVFNKDSDINI
+392 KDKVFNKDPDINI
-405 KTIFDFERIV
+405 RTIFDFERIV

-442 PEFVQGGSLMV
+442 PEYIQGGSLMV

-497 KKRCEWNNNIK
+497 KNRCEWNNDIK

-517 QGMFNRLDN
+517 QGMFNHLDN
-526 KKMKKN
+526 KNMKKN
-532 VTELRDRIRDVANGK
+532 VTELREKMRDVASGK

-599 SIAIYKHDIKVNYQR
+599 SIAIYKHDIRVNYQR
-614 KGKFERLASET
+614 KGNFERLASEI
-625 LAYGNDVKMKPLLK
+625 LANGNEVKMKPLLK

-646 SPCVIYET
+646 SPCVIYEK
-654 NDNTTNE
+654 NDNTINE

>member
-14 SDIPNIMEWKSQPDK
+14 SDIPDIMEWKSQPDK

-48 KKGKNYDYFDGKNKD
+48 KKGIDYDYFDGKNKD
-63 IKLWKDCIRYQ
+63 IRLWKDCIRYQ
-74 EATTYITM
+74 EATTFITM

-88 DKEQKIHS
+88 DNKQKIHS
-96 CSPFAIAYNFKF
+96 CSPFAIAYNFNF

-116 GIKTFNKKDKTNN
+116 GIKTFKKKNKTNN

-155 DNCIRLYNLNMSE
+155 DNCIFVYNLNMSE

-194 LKRLKAYKQLT
+194 LKRLKAYKQLS

-222 EKKHKEYIEQNI
+222 EKKHKEYIEQEI
-234 FNEED
+234 FN
-239 GEGLSDKKHGVVGF
+239 GEVLSDKKHGVVGF
-253 FTAYNK
+253 LTTYNGK
-259 NKPFLKHQTCYLK
+259 KPFLKHQTCYLK

-306 IVVDQREINTAIVK
+306 IVVDQRELNTAIVK
-320 IFNDKKEPLSYSQL
+320 IFNDKEEPLSYREL
-334 LEKLFSSPN
+334 LKSLFTSTN
-343 IKYLSDYYLLNYS
+343 KKYLSDYYLLNYS

-392 KDKVFNKDSDINI
+392 KDKVFNKDPDINI

-415 VKMIFNNTLVKIKD
+415 VKIIFNNTLVKIKD

-442 PEFVQGGSLMV
+442 PEYVQGGSLMV

-468 KSDLKAITQNMFED
+468 KSDLKAITQNMFDD

-492 KSEII
+492 RLETI
-497 KKRCEWNNNIK
+497 KNRCEWNNDIK

-526 KKMKKN
+526 KNMEKN
-532 VTELRDRIRDVANGK
+532 VTELREKIRDVASGK

-562 LVSYIID
+562 LVSFIID
-569 RSEAKNKTYAM
+569 QSEAKNKTYVM

-599 SIAIYKHDIKVNYQR
+599 SIAIYKHAIEVKYKREGN
-614 KGKFERLASET
+614 FERLASET
-625 LAYGNDVKMKPLLK
+625 LAYGNKVKMRPLLK

-654 NDNTTNE
+654 NNNTTNK

>member
-14 SDIPNIMEWKSQPDK
+14 SDIPDIMEWKSQPDK

-36 IDSNGVWINKDL
+36 IDSKGVWINKDL
-48 KKGKNYDYFDGKNKD
+48 KKGIDYDYFDGKNKN
-63 IKLWKDCIRYQ
+63 IRLWDDCIRYQ

-82 NKVKRF
+82 NKVQRF
-88 DKEQKIHS
+88 DTKQKIHS

-222 EKKHKEYIEQNI
+222 EKKHKEYIEQYI
-234 FNEED
+234 FN
-239 GEGLSDKKHGVVGF
+239 GEVLPDKKHGVVEF
-253 FTAYNK
+253 LTKYNGK
-259 NKPFLKHQTCYLK
+259 KPFLKHQTCYLK
-272 NGISQRFSINDAM
+272 NGISQRFSINDAI

-320 IFNDKKEPLSYSQL
+320 IFNDKKEPLSYRQL
-334 LEKLFSSPN
+334 LESLFASTN
-343 IKYLSDYYLLNYS
+343 KKYLSDYYLLNYS
-356 NTRSGMVLNDF
+356 NTKSGMVLNDF

-392 KDKVFNKDSDINI
+392 KDKVFNKDPDINI
-405 KTIFDFERIV
+405 RTIFDFERIV

-442 PEFVQGGSLMV
+442 PEYIQGGSLMV

-468 KSDLKAITQNMFED
+468 KSDLKAITQNMFDD

-497 KKRCEWNNNIK
+497 KNRCEWNNDIK

-517 QGMFNRLDN
+517 QGMFNHLDN
-526 KKMKKN
+526 KNMGKN
-532 VTELRDRIRDVANGK
+532 VTELRERIRDVASGK
-547 ATLNSSEELAFAAGQ
+547 AALNSSEELAFAAGQ
-562 LVSYIID
+562 LVSFIID
-569 RSEAKNKTYAM
+569 QSEAKNKTYVM

-599 SIAIYKHDIKVNYQR
+599 SIAIYKHAIEVKYKREGN
-614 KGKFERLASET
+614 FERLASET
-625 LAYGNDVKMKPLLK
+625 LAYGNKVKMRPLLK

-654 NDNTTNE
+654 NNNTTNK

>member
-1 MIRELINFMNDLM
+1 MVLRY
-14 SDIPNIMEWKSQPDK
+14 
-29 GLHVFID
+29 
-36 IDSNGVWINKDL
+36 L
-48 KKGKNYDYFDGKNKD
+48 KRLTK
-63 IKLWKDCIRYQ
+63 Q
-74 EATTYITM
+74 TT
-82 NKVKRF
+82 
-88 DKEQKIHS
+88 
-96 CSPFAIAYNFKF
+96 
-108 SDKDKQSH
+108 
-116 GIKTFNKKDKTNN
+116 
-129 DKIKE
+129 IKE

-144 EVVSDRLNDYY
+144 EVVSDRLKDYY
-155 DNCIRLYNLNMSE
+155 DNCIHVYNLNMLE
-168 ANDSQTY
+168 TNDSQTY
-175 KYKAEIEGFFASF
+175 KYKAEIEGFFSSF
-188 KDIISC
+188 KEIISC
-194 LKRLKAYKQLT
+194 LKRLKAYKQLS

-216 VPIEEI
+216 VPVEEI
-222 EKKHKEYIEQNI
+222 EKKHKEYIEQEI
-234 FNEED
+234 FN
-239 GEGLSDKKHGVVGF
+239 GEVLSDKKYGVVGF
-253 FTAYNK
+253 FTAYNDK
-259 NKPFLKHQTCYLK
+259 KPFLKHQTCYLK

-320 IFNDKKEPLSYSQL
+320 IFNDKKEPLSYRQL
-334 LEKLFSSPN
+334 LESLFTSTN
-343 IKYLSDYYLLNYS
+343 KRYLSDYYLLNYS
-356 NTRSGMVLNDF
+356 NTTSGMVLNDF

-392 KDKVFNKDSDINI
+392 KDKVFNKDPDINI

-442 PEFVQGGSLMV
+442 PEYVQGGSLMV

-468 KSDLKAITQNMFED
+468 KSDLKAITHNMFDD

-492 KSEII
+492 RSETI
-497 KKRCEWNNNIK
+497 KNRCEWNNNIK
-508 RKINLWFSL
+508 GKINLWFSL

-526 KKMKKN
+526 KKMEKN
-532 VTELRDRIRDVANGK
+532 VTELREIIRDVANGK

-562 LVSYIID
+562 LVSFIID
-569 RSEAKNKTYAM
+569 QSEAKNKTYAM

-599 SIAIYKHDIKVNYQR
+599 SIAIYKHAIKVKYKREGN
-614 KGKFERLASET
+614 FERLASET
-625 LAYGNDVKMKPLLK
+625 LAYGNEVKMRPLLK

-654 NDNTTNE
+654 NNNTTNK